1 MLLVM
6 QPLCC
11 KYHLYSI
18 VDTVNDVTTIDIAAA
33 AVDDANDIADDT
45 AAAILY
51 VRHCARVHSVP
62 FGSTTRILTPLRH
75 GMSSSD
81 TGSTKKNQINK

>member
-11 KYHLYSI
+11 KYRLYSI
-18 VDTVNDVTTIDIAAA
+18 VDTVYDVTTIDIAAA
-33 AVDDANDIADDT
+33 AVDDATA